1 MKRGNPL
8 ARLIDGKMAA
18 LIVNKSQEKM
28 LKAFEGIQQ
37 VRTASEARIKQNVE
51 NLNEIDEE
59 PPEEIVIMKIFLYK
73 SNTIKG
79 LERNG

>member
-1 MKRGNPL
+1 
-8 ARLIDGKMAA
+8 
-18 LIVNKSQEKM
+18 M